1 LSTAANG
8 SPRLKASRI
17 KISTIIL
24 FGVGLI
30 AASLL
35 IYQQLTPT
43 TKLVEISKDEAI
55 AAALSRVEKEPDRD
69 ASLLPYERASA
80 ELLHVTNG
88 GTAFVTDETSYDDMW
103 YVSYSGLTIPA
114 ELQDRY
120 FWTVKVETFDSYGD
134 SYSSRGY
141 NYLIDVASGEII
153 PSDLFL
159 P

>member
-1 LSTAANG
+1 MSTAANG

-17 KISTIIL
+17 KIATIIL

-35 IYQQLTPT
+35 IYQRLTPT

-80 ELLHVTNG
+80 EVLHVTSD
-88 GTAFVTDETSYDDMW
+88 GTAFVTDEKSYDDMW

-114 ELQDRY
+114 EIHDRY
-120 FWTVKVETFDSYGD
+120 FWSVKIETFDSYGD

-141 NYLIDVASGEII
+141 NYLVDVTSGETIRT
-153 PSDLFL
+153 DLFL